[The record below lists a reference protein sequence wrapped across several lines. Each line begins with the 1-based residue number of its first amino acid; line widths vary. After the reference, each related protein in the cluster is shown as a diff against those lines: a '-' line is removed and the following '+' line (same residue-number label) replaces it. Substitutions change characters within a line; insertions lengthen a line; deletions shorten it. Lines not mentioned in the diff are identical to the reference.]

1 MIKLTRL
8 DKSRSQIVISC
19 DIIETIEAIP
29 DTMLTLTTGKKIM
42 VQETIDEII
51 EKVVE
56 YRRRI
61 IPLVIG
67 NETKGEMSA

>member
-8 DKSRSQIVISC
+8 DKSRSQIVVSA
-19 DIIETIEAIP
+19 DLIETLEATP
-29 DTMLTLTTGKKIM
+29 DTVVTLTTGKKFM
-42 VQETIDEII
+42 VQEAVDEVM

-61 IPLVIG
+61 IPIVIG
-67 NETKGEMSA
+67 NETKGEISA